1 MNRLERMF
9 TPRVALAIK
18 TQISSF
24 IKDIREGG
32 VDYAKRRINDQL
44 INTRASEVIREIYL
58 VVGSYFARQTIKEIN
73 GLVREEKGFGIN
85 PEWIAELTNYFRS
98 DLLTKA
104 VFPVSETTR
113 RQIMDILTKAQ
124 TEGWGV
130 ERIIKE
136 LNSDELLIWRARM
149 IVRTEVTRSMF
160 YGQKIGEKES
170 KWESTKRWIAA
181 DDHRTRHSH
190 NNVDDAVVDAEGKFA
205 VPIYKRLGKV
215 DLQIGFDMMEGPGD
229 PRATAGNVI
238 NCRCTISRRLK
249 KDENGRL
256 IRKNPAN
263 VGIGSM

>member
-1 MNRLERMF
+1 MF
-9 TPRVALAIK
+9 TPKVALAIK

-24 IKDIREGG
+24 IKDLKEGG
-32 VDYAKRRINDQL
+32 VEHAKRRINDQL
-44 INTRASEVIREIYL
+44 VNARASEVIREIYL
-58 VVGSYFARQTIKEIN
+58 VVGSYFARQTLKEIN
-73 GLVREEKGFGIN
+73 GLVSEQKGFSIN
-85 PEWIAELTNYFRS
+85 PDWVAELINYFRT

-113 RQIMDILTKAQ
+113 RQILDVLTKAQ

-130 ERIIKE
+130 DRIVQE

-149 IVRTEVTRSMF
+149 IVRTETTRAMF

-170 KWESTKRWIAA
+170 KWESTKMWIAA

-190 NNVDDAVVDAEGKFA
+190 NKVDNDVIDAGGKFQ
-205 VPIYKRLGKV
+205 VPVYKRLGKV
-215 DLQIGFDMMEGPGD
+215 DIQIGFDQMEGPGD

-238 NCRCTISRRLK
+238 NCRCTVARRLK